1 MAINLHTGKPD
12 RRSKFRR
19 TKPNP
24 KQRAFCELVARGET
38 YREAYRKVYGSISS
52 SGLNTV
58 LSSRRIKSFIRTLKE
73 CQHGK
78 G

>member
-1 MAINLHTGKPD
+1 MAINLHTG
-12 RRSKFRR
+12 
-19 TKPNP
+19 KPNP

-38 YREAYRKVYGSISS
+38 YREAYGKVYGSISS
-52 SGLNTV
+52 SGLNVV